1 MSTRVFQWRS
11 LKAGVTLLTLG
22 ILVLSIWALAFYT
35 SRMLQGDMQ
44 QQLGEQQLST
54 ATLAAQ
60 GVNEELKARI
70 NTLEKYAQGRIV
82 PSMLGDAAALRTV
95 IDKRRSFPLVSSAS
109 PMMSAKARRASERA
123 ASTSTKA

>member
-22 ILVLSIWALAFYT
+22 ILVLSIWVLAFYT

-60 GVNEELKARI
+60 GVNEELKSRI

-82 PSMLGDAAALRTV
+82 PSMLGDAAALQ
-95 IDKRRSFPLVSSAS
+95 
-109 PMMSAKARRASERA
+109 ERLEEVLP
-123 ASTSTKA
+123 S